1 MDIQALLMN
10 KSGIRK
16 RKAQIFISKK
26 RKEKKD
32 MASIQH
38 FISEHIQQPLCS
50 TKVKVVS

>member
-26 RKEKKD
+26 RKEK
-32 MASIQH
+32 H
-38 FISEHIQQPLCS
+38 RYGLYS
-50 TKVKVVS
+50 TFYK